1 MDNYD
6 DGYTYED
13 KDTFKDSHRPRI
25 GKYVKKVLKFIA
37 IFLIILVYIMIFL
50 RSLSVKV
57 PKKFREFTWTDVK
70 NEVYS
75 TNGELTAMKQES

>member
-6 DGYTYED
+6 DGYTCED

-37 IFLIILVYIMIFL
+37 ILLIILVYIMIHVDRRDARGIFDK
-50 RSLSVKV
+50 RRAYRDETGVGEPDRQEWALS
-57 PKKFREFTWTDVK
+57 D
-70 NEVYS
+70 
-75 TNGELTAMKQES
+75 Q

>member
-25 GKYVKKVLKFIA
+25 GKYVKKVLKYIVILLIA
-37 IFLIILVYIMIFL
+37 FVYFMIFL
-50 RSLSVKV
+50 RSSTAKV
-57 PKKFREFTWTDVK
+57 PKKFR
-70 NEVYS
+70 
-75 TNGELTAMKQES
+75 